1 MEYKVYNVIAEWET
15 EVPDIDGIYHEDF
28 EQFFSD
34 TYSSKVSAIRKAQ
47 KLASKYICYVR
58 VIEVVI
64 SEKGMT
70 FNKTIY
76 RKH

>member
-34 TYSSKVSAIRKAQ
+34 TYSSKESAIRKAQ
-47 KLASKYICYVR
+47 ELASEYVCYVQVKE
-58 VIEVVI
+58 VII
-64 SEKGMT
+64 SEKGMKY
-70 FNKTIY
+70 NKTIY